1 MRIHGKLFPQTT
13 LQVCVMHKVRKEWC
27 IPLSEFG
34 VNTLAGCVFGVVTP
48 PRTTEVAKALEE
60 HR

>member
-13 LQVCVMHKVRKEWC
+13 LQMCMMHKVRKERRVLLC
-27 IPLSEFG
+27 EFG
-34 VNTLAGCVFGVVTP
+34 IYALAGCVFGVITS